1 MITFR
6 GKIVYRAI
14 YARAANQVLMLALVT
29 SNFETS
35 SPSSVDCML
44 LRHKFTLFLSW
55 PILLRLPSQR
65 IIAMF
70 LILTT
75 KEIVLNVKLI
85 PITIILVRKNSI
97 LKFDIYIF
105 P

>member
-14 YARAANQVLMLALVT
+14 YGRAANQVLMLALVT

-44 LRHKFTLFLSW
+44 LRHKFTLFPFLAH
-55 PILLRLPSQR
+55 PSPFTQPENNR
-65 IIAMF
+65 D
-70 LILTT
+70 
-75 KEIVLNVKLI
+75 VSHLNDKGNRTECQI
-85 PITIILVRKNSI
+85 NTNNH
-97 LKFDIYIF
+97 YTCA
-105 P
+105 

>member
-14 YARAANQVLMLALVT
+14 YDRAANQVLMLALVT

-44 LRHKFTLFLSW
+44 LRHKFTLFPFLAH
-55 PILLRLPSQR
+55 PSPFTQP
-65 IIAMF
+65 
-70 LILTT
+70 
-75 KEIVLNVKLI
+75 ENNSHLNDKGNRTECQI
-85 PITIILVRKNSI
+85 NNHYTCA
-97 LKFDIYIF
+97 
-105 P
+105 